1 MESHAVILTLQVG
14 KQDVFHMLKA
24 STGDY
29 KKFIKRTD
37 EDVIV
42 LAHTHRWD
50 LRKYRNYRGNQVI
63 YANTGCWTNKC
74 EEVRDMNDGFSRG
87 GSAERLL
94 CTW

>member
-1 MESHAVILTLQVG
+1 
-14 KQDVFHMLKA
+14 MLKA

-50 LRKYRNYRGNQVI
+50 LKKYRNYRGNQVI

-74 EEVRDMNDGFSRG
+74 EEVRQIKYYVVSALQSRIWLQEF
-87 GSAERLL
+87 A
-94 CTW
+94 